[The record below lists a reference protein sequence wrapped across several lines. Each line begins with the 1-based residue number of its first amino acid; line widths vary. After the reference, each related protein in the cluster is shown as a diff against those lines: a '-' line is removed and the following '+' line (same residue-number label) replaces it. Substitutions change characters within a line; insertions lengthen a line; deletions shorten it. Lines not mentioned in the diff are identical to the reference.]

1 MKTAFLAGLGVLA
14 LAACDVGAGDPA
26 SVPAG
31 MQGRWGL
38 VAADCEPGRDDA
50 KGLMTVSATTLAF
63 YESRAALGAIKTRGA
78 DRITADF
85 AFSGEGQTWTRTIAL
100 QLTEGGTRLRR
111 EDAGSDPEALKVTYL
126 RCP

>member
-1 MKTAFLAGLGVLA
+1 MKTAFLAGLGVLV

-26 SVPAG
+26 TIPEG

-38 VAADCEPGRDDA
+38 VEADCDPARDDA
-50 KGLMTVSATTLAF
+50 KGLMTVGATTLAF
-63 YESRAALGAIKTRGA
+63 YESRAALGAVEDRGA

-85 AFSGEGQTWTRTIAL
+85 AFSGEGQTWSRTIAL
-100 QLTEGGTRLRR
+100 RLTEGGVRLVR